1 MQTFDYAEIKYLYS
15 AEHQPIGRVLAGE
28 RFTVLTEDCFTARF
42 RDPANFTPETVA
54 WVDQNLD
61 GVTGPIVVEG
71 ARAGQAVEVQIE
83 AVEVTTP
90 GCVVVSRC
98 ESLSP
103 YDWWHEE
110 DHVVNLEIV
119 DGAIELAAGWSVP
132 VRPLIGCLAVAPA
145 RETVLSRHEG
155 PYGGNVDCSEITS
168 GATVTLPVEVDGALL
183 YFGDCKASMGDGEIT
198 AAPEVGT
205 RIVASASPVA
215 RPASMGS
222 PRVRSAARITTIV
235 SGISLADAARAA
247 ARQLKLWLE
256 DEWGLTGEQAAI
268 IIGIGADCGIGQ
280 VSNLL
285 HTAKCSIDL
294 ALLPDVP

>member
-1 MQTFDYAEIKYLYS
+1 MQTFGYDEIKYLYS
-15 AEHQPIGRVLAGE
+15 AAHEPIGTVTGGE

-42 RDPANFTPETVA
+42 RDPADFTPSAVA
-54 WVDQNLD
+54 WVEQNLD
-61 GVTGPIVVEG
+61 GVTGPIAVAG
-71 ARAGQAVEVQIE
+71 ARAGEAVEVRIE
-83 AVEVTTP
+83 TVEVTTP

-110 DHVVNLEIV
+110 DHVVNLAIA
-119 DGAIELAAGWSVP
+119 DGAIELADGWTVP
-132 VRPLIGCLAVAPA
+132 IRPLIGCLATAPA
-145 RETVLSRHEG
+145 RESVLSRHEG
-155 PYGGNVDCSEITS
+155 PYGGNIDCGEVTA

-183 YFGDCKASMGDGEIT
+183 YFGDCKAAMGDGEIT
-198 AAPEVGT
+198 AAPEIGT
-205 RIVASASPVA
+205 RIVASARPVG
-215 RPASMGS
+215 RPGSMGC
-222 PRVRSAARITTIV
+222 PRVRSAERITTIV

-256 DEWGLTGEQAAI
+256 DEWRLTSDQAAI
-268 IIGIGADCGIGQ
+268 IIGIGGDCGIGQ

-294 ALLPDVP
+294 ALLPDAP